1 MRIAFGALVL
11 AVVALGASTGCAA
24 QADPAARDAAARFA
38 RAVAAKNGAE
48 ACQLLA
54 PGTRSELEQSSGEG
68 CPRAVLTEGLP
79 RAGAVDAFSTFGT
92 MAQVRFS
99 GDVMFV
105 SEFGNGWKV
114 MAAGC
119 SPVPGHPYDC
129 TLQGG

>member
-1 MRIAFGALVL
+1 
-11 AVVALGASTGCAA
+11 
-24 QADPAARDAAARFA
+24 
-38 RAVAAKNGAE
+38 
-48 ACQLLA
+48 
-54 PGTRSELEQSSGEG
+54 
-68 CPRAVLTEGLP
+68 
-79 RAGAVDAFSTFGT
+79 VDAFSTFGT